1 LDLPDG
7 TNRWASGDREEG
19 EEEHDSRAEGAVGAV
34 AAGDWAVVGCRAG
47 GGSSAWEVEME
58 AIRIGKVVFMHV
70 VF

>member
-1 LDLPDG
+1 M
-7 TNRWASGDREEG
+7 
-19 EEEHDSRAEGAVGAV
+19 GAV

-47 GGSSAWEVEME
+47 GGSSVWEVEME